1 MTPQVMRDSTPV
13 GVRSRQRRKLSAMI
27 SKLPLSFPFPFPSPA
42 TRRMFASR
50 LALAAAALGCAASGW
65 ARGPAAPPVAPTIEF
80 IYEGA
85 LGTDAIG
92 MTLAPVKGAEGQL
105 TGHYFLGKALAD
117 IPLTGSQ
124 QNGRLLLLEAGG
136 GVFDLELVGAGNGDG
151 KPPELANS
159 IGATGTWTLAKR
171 RLDVTLGNTGKRE
184 SSARRYEKVTSEP
197 DAAFEARVQDFYKAV
212 LASER
217 AEAAR
222 FVDYPLK
229 VKQGGKTRQIAST
242 EQLVAAWDQ
251 VFTKPF
257 IEALKVALPHDMSV
271 ANGQAMMGSGV
282 IWFGAK
288 GAAVINLP

>member
-1 MTPQVMRDSTPV
+1 
-13 GVRSRQRRKLSAMI
+13 
-27 SKLPLSFPFPFPSPA
+27 
-42 TRRMFASR
+42 MFTWR
-50 LALAAAALGCAASGW
+50 LALAAAALGGVACGW
-65 ARGPAAPPVAPTIEF
+65 ARGPTAPPAAATIEF

-92 MTLAPVKGAEGQL
+92 MTLVPVKGTEGQL

-124 QNGRLLLLEAGG
+124 QAGRLLLLEPGG
-136 GVFDLELVGAGNGDG
+136 GVFDLELVGAGNGG
-151 KPPELANS
+151 GAPPEIANS
-159 IGATGTWTLAKR
+159 IGATGTWTQAKR
-171 RLDVTLGNTGKRE
+171 RLDVTLGHTGKRE
-184 SSARRYEKVTSEP
+184 SSPRRYEKVTGED
-197 DAAFEARVQDFYKAV
+197 DAAFETRVQDFHKAV
-212 LASER
+212 LAGER

-229 VKQGGKTRQIAST
+229 VKQGGKMRQIASA
-242 EQLVAAWDQ
+242 EQLVAGWDQ

-257 IEALKVALPHDMSV
+257 IEALKVALPHDMHV

>member
-1 MTPQVMRDSTPV
+1 M
-13 GVRSRQRRKLSAMI
+13 K
-27 SKLPLSFPFPFPSPA
+27 SKLPPPTHLPA
-42 TRRMFASR
+42 TRRMFTGR
-50 LALAAAALGCAASGW
+50 LALAAAAFGCAATVW
-65 ARGPAAPPVAPTIEF
+65 ARGPTAPPAAPAIEF
-80 IYEGA
+80 IFEGA

-92 MTLAPVKGAEGQL
+92 MTLMPVKGAEGQL

-124 QNGRLLLLEAGG
+124 QSGRLLLLEAGG
-136 GVFDLELVGAGNGDG
+136 GVFDLELVGAGNGSG
-151 KPPELANS
+151 PPPELGNS
-159 IGATGTWTLAKR
+159 IGATGTWTQAKR

-197 DAAFEARVQDFYKAV
+197 DAAFEAHVQDFHKAV
-212 LASER
+212 LASEK

-229 VKQGGKTRQIAST
+229 VKQGGKTRQIAT
-242 EQLVAAWDQ
+242 AEQLVAGWDQ
-251 VFTKPF
+251 VFTKPC
-257 IEALKVALPHDMSV
+257 IEALKVALPHDMYV